1 MYKNTDTNYKQKKLP
16 RELITVH
23 DFSECANIRKKEHT
37 KTKVAIYCQT
47 CKRFH
52 HLHFGEFKKGY
63 ADAKC
68 LQDIIDKYAWK
79 YCYRESSFFKININQ
94 KTEDTEEDKI
104 ARIIGDKIQ
113 KLQGDKI
120 VTITLSYDNN
130 SLVETF
136 QYHIVGDLSKETQEE
151 KMVRTFFMHNK
162 IKWGLEKNNHAG
174 ILVRQITSL
183 QTEINGKMENVHK
196 IYGIIVG
203 NGHYKFLNKKEIE
216 LAYNTDAK
224 TGKPLPAEKNII
236 YGEFSN

>member
-1 MYKNTDTNYKQKKLP
+1 MDKQTNSNREQKKLP

-23 DFSECANIRKKEHT
+23 DFAECANIRKKEHT

-52 HLHFGEFKKGY
+52 HLHFGEFKRGLSE
-63 ADAKC
+63 AKC

-79 YCYRESSFFKININQ
+79 YCYRGSDYFKLNINQ
-94 KTEDTEEDKI
+94 GVEETEEAKT
-104 ARIIGDKIQ
+104 ARMIEDKIQ
-113 KLQGDKI
+113 KLSGDKI
-120 VTITLSYDNN
+120 VTITLSYDNG

-174 ILVRQITSL
+174 IVVRQITGL
-183 QTEINGKMENVHK
+183 QTLVNDKMKNVYRV
-196 IYGIIVG
+196 YGIAVG
-203 NGHYKFLNKKEIE
+203 SGSYKFLNKKEIE
-216 LAYNTDAK
+216 LAYTVDAR
-224 TGKPLPAEKNII
+224 TGKPLPVEENII
-236 YGEFSN
+236 FEEFF